1 MLLPPHPGVAMLSSV
16 AWQSTAMAYGVT
28 FIERRV
34 APLYLTG
41 DASGQARSARFLVH
55 YRAQSWVRQLCFSES
70 HASGLT
76 LLGEAPTW
84 LKCHDPAVFLS
95 ETVTRTSYKYRI
107 FKSST
112 EIKSY

>member
-107 FKSST
+107 F
-112 EIKSY
+112 